1 MDAPAT
7 AAPPTPSAR
16 APAARR
22 IVVAMSGGV
31 DSAVAAALLKEQ
43 GHEIVGITLQLYD
56 HGRATGRRGACC
68 AGADIHDARRTA
80 AALAIPHYVLDYE
93 QRFRAAVID
102 DFAASYLAGE
112 TPIPCVRCNQRVKFA
127 DLLAT
132 ARTLGAEALAT
143 GHYVRR
149 VEGEDGPQLHR
160 ASETARDQSYFLF
173 ATTAAQLA
181 WLRFPLGAMTKA
193 EVRGHARRL
202 KLAVEAKPA
211 SQDICFVPQ
220 GRYGEMLAKLRP
232 EADRPGEIVDGK
244 GRVLGRH
251 GGIAHFTVGQ
261 RRGLGIAGKH
271 PLFVTAIE
279 PERRRIVV
287 GPRAAL
293 MESAFAIRELNWLG
307 AAAMP
312 EDGIACQVRLR
323 SSQPPSPARVTP
335 AGQGRARVRLAAPAE
350 AIAPGQACVIYDGDR
365 LLGGGWIERPARPA

>member
-7 AAPPTPSAR
+7 VAS
-16 APAARR
+16 PAKR

-132 ARTLGAEALAT
+132 ARTLGADALAT

-211 SQDICFVPQ
+211 SQDICFVPR

-232 EADRPGEIVDGK
+232 EADRPGEIVDGE
-244 GRVLGRH
+244 GQVLGRH

-312 EDGIACQVRLR
+312 EGGIACQVRLR